1 MEAIL
6 SDRWKP
12 ESGDAE
18 NNARAVSQRK
28 TLAIFATTFLF
39 VSTLVLA
46 YAVMDPFTVNAQ
58 TKVLDKQV
66 QVEDFTRIERD
77 VTALTNRVS
86 QLEQANATLGQEVGL
101 LTNQNG
107 VLSQI
112 IQQIRSIKGE
122 AESMR
127 QEVFGAI
134 MEPPS
139 LREDM
144 VGGDTLSEVSMAAP
158 RARHLVVTPREKV
171 SPETT
176 EKTAKKGLA
185 TDDLAKFTDEHGGKG
200 Q

>member
-12 ESGDAE
+12 DSCDAE
-18 NNARAVSQRK
+18 NNGPAISQRK
-28 TLAIFATTFLF
+28 TLALFAAAFLF
-39 VSTLVLA
+39 ALILVTA
-46 YAVMDPFTVNAQ
+46 YTIVYPHTVNAQ
-58 TKVLDKQV
+58 TKVLDQQV
-66 QVEDFTRIERD
+66 QVADFTRIERD
-77 VTALTNRVS
+77 VTALTNRIF
-86 QLEQANATLGQEVGL
+86 QLEQANASLGQEVGL

-112 IQQIRSIKGE
+112 IQRIRSIKGE

-158 RARHLVVTPREKV
+158 RARHLVVTPRVKA
-171 SPETT
+171 SAETK
-176 EKTAKKGLA
+176 EKTATKGSG
-185 TDDLAKFTDEHGGKG
+185 TERLAKFTDEDDGKG
-200 Q
+200 E